1 MNNNHDAKQKFD
13 RQAYTGVEVKPA
25 SDSYNGKGSS
35 APSADELLHELRKLQ
50 ADLELK
56 CEELRCAYAALEVS
70 RNRYSQLFDL
80 APVGYLTLTED
91 GLIADV
97 NFAFAKIMGVERE
110 KLIKRR
116 FSDYVNSTDADFWQ
130 RHCLL
135 AKQHSGKQ
143 NCELTL
149 RRDDS
154 TIFHAR
160 LGCLYM
166 EADDATSL
174 MHITLIDITE
184 RRMAEEALQESELR
198 QAQAL
203 AFADMAT
210 WHWDIQAGR
219 FDFSKRWA
227 EIRGYRLE
235 EIEPNIKLWK
245 NGIHPGDLPVMRA
258 KLAEH
263 LAGRTPFFQAEYR
276 VPTKSGSWAWV
287 LDRGTVINRD
297 VEGNPM
303 EMAGVEMDIT
313 DRKQAEQSLRIAA
326 AAFEAQEGIIVTD
339 AHRAIL
345 RANQAFSS
353 ITGYGPAEL
362 IGRTPSFLGSGLH
375 GEDFYQAMW
384 STVNRDGY
392 WHGEIWD
399 KRKNGE
405 EFPLWLTLT
414 AVTGAD
420 ERITHYVGTYMDITV
435 QKQAEKVLL
444 DARRHLE
451 NQVVSTKEEFEK
463 LKQETAEV
471 NSALKVLL
479 NYREK
484 DKTDAQNEISSE
496 VTGTILPF
504 LKKLKGESSGRRQSS
519 RLISIIENNLEQLV
533 QSYGRATTL
542 PAAFQQLTRVEMQ
555 VASMVRQGLSTKVI
569 AKTLNISP
577 GTVSIHRKHI
587 RKKLGLNEKADNLHS
602 FLLSL
607 TE

>member
-1 MNNNHDAKQKFD
+1 MNKNHNETQKFD
-13 RQAYTGVEVKPA
+13 RQLRTEVKVKSP
-25 SDSYNGKGSS
+25 SDSHNGKNSS
-35 APSADELLHELRKLQ
+35 EASTGELLQKLRTQQIELDIKN
-50 ADLELK
+50 
-56 CEELRCAYAALEVS
+56 EELRCAYAALEVS
-70 RNRYSQLFDL
+70 RNRYTQLFEQ

-91 GLIADV
+91 GQIVDV
-97 NFAFAKIMGVERE
+97 NFTFAKIMGVDRE

-116 FSDYVNSTDADFWQ
+116 FADYVKSNDADFWH

-135 AKQHSGKQ
+135 AMQHSGKQ

-154 TIFHAR
+154 TTFQAR
-160 LGCLYM
+160 LDCLYM
-166 EADDATSL
+166 EAEDATPL
-174 MHITLIDITE
+174 MHITLIDISE
-184 RRMAEEALQESELR
+184 RQMAEEALEESELR

-203 AFADMAT
+203 ACADLGS

-219 FDFSKRWA
+219 FDFSNRWA
-227 EIRGYRLE
+227 EIRGYLLE
-235 EIEPNIKLWK
+235 EIVPDIKLWK

-287 LDRGTVINRD
+287 LDRGTVNNRD
-297 VEGNPM
+297 VEGNPLG
-303 EMAGVEMDIT
+303 MAGVEMDIT
-313 DRKQAEQSLRIAA
+313 DRKQTEQSLRIAA

-339 AHRAIL
+339 THKVIL
-345 RANQAFSS
+345 RANHAFSG
-353 ITGYGPAEL
+353 ITGYSPAEL
-362 IGRTPSFLGSGLH
+362 IGGNPSFLSSGLH
-375 GEDFYQAMW
+375 GEAFYQAMW

-420 ERITHYVGTYMDITV
+420 ERITHYVGTFTDITV

-444 DARRHLE
+444 DTRAHLE

-479 NYREK
+479 KYREK

-519 RLISIIENNLEQLV
+519 RLISIIESNLEQLV

>member
-1 MNNNHDAKQKFD
+1 MKS
-13 RQAYTGVEVKPA
+13 A
-25 SDSYNGKGSS
+25 SDSHNGKGSS
-35 APSADELLHELRKLQ
+35 APSVDELLHELRTLQ
-50 ADLELK
+50 AELELK
-56 CEELRCAYAALEVS
+56 CEELRCAYAALEES
-70 RNRYSQLFDL
+70 RKRYSQFFDL
-80 APVGYLTLTED
+80 APVGYLTLTEG
-91 GLIADV
+91 GLITDV
-97 NFAFAKIMGVERE
+97 NTAFAKIMGVERE
-110 KLIKRR
+110 KLINRR
-116 FSDYVNSTDADFWQ
+116 FADYVKSKDDDLWH

-143 NCELTL
+143 NCELAL
-149 RRDDS
+149 RRDDGTS
-154 TIFHAR
+154 FHAR
-160 LGCLYM
+160 LDCLCIDED
-166 EADDATSL
+166 EATEVMQIIL
-174 MHITLIDITE
+174 TDITGDQTS
-184 RRMAEEALQESELR
+184 AEEALQETELR

-203 AFADMAT
+203 AFADLAT

-227 EIRGYRLE
+227 GIRGYRLE
-235 EIEPNIKLWK
+235 EIEPDIKLWK
-245 NGIHPGDLPVMRA
+245 NGIHPEDLPVMRA

-263 LAGRTPFFQAEYR
+263 LAGLTPFFQAEYR
-276 VPTKSGSWAWV
+276 VPTKSGSWAWI

-297 VEGNPM
+297 IEGNPQR
-303 EMAGVEMDIT
+303 MAGVEMDIT

-339 AHRAIL
+339 THKAIL

-353 ITGYGPAEL
+353 ITGYSPAEL
-362 IGRTPSFLGSGLH
+362 IGRNPSFLSSGLH

-384 STVNRDGY
+384 STVHCNGY

-405 EFPLWLTLT
+405 LFPLWLTVT
-414 AVTGAD
+414 AVTGDD
-420 ERITHYVGTYMDITV
+420 ERITHYVGTFTDITV
-435 QKQAEKVLL
+435 QKQAEKILL
-444 DARRHLE
+444 DARLHME

-463 LKQETAEV
+463 LKQETADV

-504 LKKLKGESSGRRQSS
+504 LKKLKRESAGRRQSS
-519 RLISIIENNLEQLV
+519 RLISIIESNLEQLV
-533 QSYGRATTL
+533 QSYGHATTL
-542 PAAFQQLTRVEMQ
+542 PAAFQKLTRVEMQ
-555 VASMVRQGLSTKVI
+555 VASLVRQGLSTKVI

-602 FLLSL
+602 YLLSL